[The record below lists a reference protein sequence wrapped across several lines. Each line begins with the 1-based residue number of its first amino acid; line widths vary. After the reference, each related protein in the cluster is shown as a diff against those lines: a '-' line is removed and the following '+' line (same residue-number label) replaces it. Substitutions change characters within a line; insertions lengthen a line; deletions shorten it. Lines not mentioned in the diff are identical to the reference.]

1 MSERRRAVGS
11 DAQAA
16 LKDLEQQKRQR
27 HMTEEQL
34 REAARV
40 RAYYDIPQAVKDEV
54 VEIADKEGLTASAVA
69 SVFLADAL
77 RRHQEGQLPLAEL
90 KSYSPSPRWDYT
102 IEDWEILSVLRG
114 SEALAGEPEK

>member
-1 MSERRRAVGS
+1 MSARRRAVGS

-16 LKDLEQQKRQR
+16 LRDLEQQKRQR

-77 RRHQEGQLPLAEL
+77 RRYRDSQLSFAEL
-90 KSYSPSPRWDYT
+90 KTHSSSPRWDFT

-114 SEALAGEPEK
+114 SEALPGEPEK